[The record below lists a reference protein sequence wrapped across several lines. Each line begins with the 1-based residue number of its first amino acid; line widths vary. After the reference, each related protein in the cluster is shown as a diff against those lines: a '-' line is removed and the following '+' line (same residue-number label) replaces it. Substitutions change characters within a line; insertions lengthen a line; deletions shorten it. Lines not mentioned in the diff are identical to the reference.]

1 MIRNC
6 LLDKGHG
13 GIVIGSEMS
22 GGVKDMVVTQCLM
35 DLSLIHISQAT
46 PSWWSVRSPPPP
58 LQAPSFPWYFR

>member
-1 MIRNC
+1 MICEKKSCEHTIIRNC

-35 DLSLIHISQAT
+35 DHTGRDCAAAVDRYLMGYTNL
-46 PSWWSVRSPPPP
+46 
-58 LQAPSFPWYFR
+58 